1 MPELLMIALY
11 ITGGLV
17 LLFFGADWLVQG
29 AVTLALHLGLSP
41 LIVGLTVVA
50 LGTSVPEALVSVQAA
65 LGHQGG
71 IALGNVIGSNILNI
85 ALILGLSSL
94 ILPLKVDSHIVKADV
109 PLLTGATF
117 MLVVLLED
125 FHISRMEGAFL
136 LLCIVFYVTG
146 NIMTVKRT
154 SPEEDKIEGM
164 EIPEDSGKTLWRDVG
179 FLILGIVTLGFGA
192 NFLVTGAVDLARILG
207 LSEALIGLTI
217 VSIGTGTPELATALM
232 AAFRKIPDLAI
243 GNAVGSNL
251 FNIMFV
257 LGIAGLVAPL
267 NGKGI
272 SSVDLYVMLG
282 VTILLLGL
290 ECSAEF
296 RGRIRPAVRGG
307 GKNRFIWVHRLRSGC
322 WRTDRERFLEVRRC
336 IVAT

>member
-85 ALILGLSSL
+85 ALILGLSAFL
-94 ILPLKVDSHIVKADV
+94 NPLKVDSHLVKADV
-109 PLLTGATF
+109 PLLAGATF

-125 FHISRMEGAFL
+125 FHISRIEGAFL
-136 LLCIVFYVTG
+136 LLCIVGYVAG

-154 SPEEDKIEGM
+154 SPEENKIEGV
-164 EIPEDSGKTLWRDVG
+164 ELPEDHRKYLWRDIS
-179 FLILGIVTLGFGA
+179 FLFIGVIALAFGS
-192 NFLVTGAVDLARILG
+192 NFLVTGAVDLARIFG

-217 VSIGTGTPELATALM
+217 VSIGTGTPEMATALM
-232 AAFRKIPDLAI
+232 AAYRKRSDLAI

-257 LGIAGLVAPL
+257 LGIAALVAPL
-267 NGKGI
+267 DGNGI

-282 VTILLLGL
+282 VTILLLPTVWT
-290 ECSAEF
+290 
-296 RGRIRPAVRGG
+296 GRILDRKEGFLFLAIYVGYLYHLWPA
-307 GKNRFIWVHRLRSGC
+307 
-322 WRTDRERFLEVRRC
+322 
-336 IVAT
+336 

>member
-1 MPELLMIALY
+1 MTELLMIALY

-17 LLFFGADWLVQG
+17 LLYFGADWLVQG

-65 LGHQGG
+65 IGHQGG

-94 ILPLKVDSHIVKADV
+94 IHPLKVDSHIVKADV

-136 LLCIVFYVTG
+136 LLCIVGYVAG
-146 NIMTVKRT
+146 NIMTVKRD
-154 SPEEDKIEGM
+154 SPDENKIEGM
-164 EIPEDSGKTLWRDVG
+164 EVPENPGKTLWRDVG
-179 FLILGIVTLGFGA
+179 FLVLGIITLGFGA
-192 NFLVTGAVDLARILG
+192 NFLVSGAVDLARIFG

-232 AAFRKIPDLAI
+232 ATFRKTPDLAI
-243 GNAVGSNL
+243 GNAVGSNI

-267 NGKGI
+267 DGNGI

-282 VTILLLGL
+282 VTILLLPTVWT
-290 ECSAEF
+290 
-296 RGRIRPAVRGG
+296 GRILDRKEGFLFLAIYVGYLYHLWPA
-307 GKNRFIWVHRLRSGC
+307 
-322 WRTDRERFLEVRRC
+322 
-336 IVAT
+336 

>member
-1 MPELLMIALY
+1 MPELLMIAIY
-11 ITGGLV
+11 IIGGLV
-17 LLFFGADWLVQG
+17 LLYFGANWLVQG
-29 AVTLALHLGLSP
+29 AITLALHLGLSP

-50 LGTSVPEALVSVQAA
+50 LGTSVPEALVSIQAA
-65 LGHQGG
+65 IGHQGG

-85 ALILGLSSL
+85 ALILGLSAFL
-94 ILPLKVDSHIVKADV
+94 NPLKVDSHLVKADV
-109 PLLTGATF
+109 PLLAGATF

-136 LLCIVFYVTG
+136 MLCIVGYVAG

-154 SPEEDKIEGM
+154 SPEENKIEGV
-164 EIPEDSGKTLWRDVG
+164 ELPEDHSKNLWRDIS
-179 FLILGIVTLGFGA
+179 FLFIGLIALAFGS
-192 NFLVTGAVDLARILG
+192 NFLVSGAVDLARIFG

-232 AAFRKIPDLAI
+232 ATFRKTPDLAI
-243 GNAVGSNL
+243 GNAVGSNI

-267 NGKGI
+267 DGKGI

-282 VTILLLGL
+282 VTILLLPTVWT
-290 ECSAEF
+290 
-296 RGRIRPAVRGG
+296 GRILDRKEGFLFLAIYVGYLYHLWPA
-307 GKNRFIWVHRLRSGC
+307 
-322 WRTDRERFLEVRRC
+322 
-336 IVAT
+336 

>member
-1 MPELLMIALY
+1 MTELLMIALY

-17 LLFFGADWLVQG
+17 LLYFGADWLVQG

-65 LGHQGG
+65 IGHQGG

-232 AAFRKIPDLAI
+232 AAFRKTPDLAI

-267 NGKGI
+267 DGKGI

-282 VTILLLGL
+282 VTILLLPTVWT
-290 ECSAEF
+290 
-296 RGRIRPAVRGG
+296 GRILDRKEGFLFLAIYVGYLYHLWPA
-307 GKNRFIWVHRLRSGC
+307 
-322 WRTDRERFLEVRRC
+322 
-336 IVAT
+336 

>member
-1 MPELLMIALY
+1 MPELMIAIY
-11 ITGGLV
+11 IIGGLI
-17 LLFFGADWLVQG
+17 LLYFGANWLVQG
-29 AVTLALHLGLSP
+29 AITLALHLGLSP

-65 LGHQGG
+65 IGHQGG

-85 ALILGLSSL
+85 ALILGLSAFL
-94 ILPLKVDSHIVKADV
+94 NPLKVDSHLVKADV
-109 PLLTGATF
+109 PLLAGATF

-136 LLCIVFYVTG
+136 LLCIVGYVAG

-154 SPEEDKIEGM
+154 SPEENKIEGV
-164 EIPEDSGKTLWRDVG
+164 EVPEDHSKNLWRDIS
-179 FLILGIVTLGFGA
+179 FLFIGLIALAFGS

-217 VSIGTGTPELATALM
+217 VSIGTGTPEMATALM
-232 AAFRKIPDLAI
+232 AAYRKRADLAI

-257 LGIAGLVAPL
+257 LGIAALVAPL
-267 NGKGI
+267 DGNGI

-282 VTILLLGL
+282 VTILLLPTVWT
-290 ECSAEF
+290 
-296 RGRIRPAVRGG
+296 GRILDRKEGFLFLAIYVGYLYHLWPA
-307 GKNRFIWVHRLRSGC
+307 
-322 WRTDRERFLEVRRC
+322 
-336 IVAT
+336 

>member
-17 LLFFGADWLVQG
+17 LLYFGADWLVQG

-65 LGHQGG
+65 IGHQGG

-192 NFLVTGAVDLARILG
+192 NFLVTGAVDLARIFG

-232 AAFRKIPDLAI
+232 AAFRKTPDLAI
-243 GNAVGSNL
+243 GNVVGSNL

-267 NGKGI
+267 DGKGI

-282 VTILLLGL
+282 VTILLLPTVWT
-290 ECSAEF
+290 
-296 RGRIRPAVRGG
+296 GRILDRKEGFLFLAIYVGYLYHLWPA
-307 GKNRFIWVHRLRSGC
+307 
-322 WRTDRERFLEVRRC
+322 
-336 IVAT
+336 

>member
-1 MPELLMIALY
+1 MPELLMIAIY
-11 ITGGLV
+11 IIGGLV
-17 LLFFGADWLVQG
+17 LLYFGADWLVQG

-65 LGHQGG
+65 IGHQGG

-94 ILPLKVDSHIVKADV
+94 ILPLKVDSRIVKADV

-136 LLCIVFYVTG
+136 LLCIVGYVAG
-146 NIMTVKRT
+146 NIMTVKRD
-154 SPEEDKIEGM
+154 SPDKNKIEGM
-164 EIPEDSGKTLWRDVG
+164 EVPENPGKTLWGDVG
-179 FLILGIVTLGFGA
+179 FLVLGIITLGFGA
-192 NFLVTGAVDLARILG
+192 NFLVSGAVDLARIFG

-232 AAFRKIPDLAI
+232 ATFRKTPELAI
-243 GNAVGSNL
+243 GNAVGSNI

-267 NGKGI
+267 DGKGI

-282 VTILLLGL
+282 VTILLLPTVWT
-290 ECSAEF
+290 
-296 RGRIRPAVRGG
+296 GRILDRKEGFLFLAIYVGYLYHLWPA
-307 GKNRFIWVHRLRSGC
+307 
-322 WRTDRERFLEVRRC
+322 
-336 IVAT
+336 

>member
-17 LLFFGADWLVQG
+17 LLFFGANWLVQG
-29 AVTLALHLGLSP
+29 AITLALHLGLSP

-65 LGHQGG
+65 IGHQGG

-94 ILPLKVDSHIVKADV
+94 IHPLKVDSHIVKADV

-136 LLCIVFYVTG
+136 LLCIVFYVAG

-164 EIPEDSGKTLWRDVG
+164 EIPEDPGKTLWRDVG
-179 FLILGIVTLGFGA
+179 LLILGIVTLGFGA
-192 NFLVTGAVDLARILG
+192 NFLVTGAVDLARIFG

-232 AAFRKIPDLAI
+232 AAFRKTPDLAI
-243 GNAVGSNL
+243 GNVVGSNL

-267 NGKGI
+267 DGKGI

-282 VTILLLGL
+282 VTILLLPTVWT
-290 ECSAEF
+290 
-296 RGRIRPAVRGG
+296 GRILDRKEGFLFLAIYVGYLYHLWPA
-307 GKNRFIWVHRLRSGC
+307 
-322 WRTDRERFLEVRRC
+322 
-336 IVAT
+336 

>member
-1 MPELLMIALY
+1 MPEMAMIALY

-17 LLFFGADWLVQG
+17 LLYFGADWLVQG
-29 AVTLALHLGLSP
+29 AITLALHLGLSP

-65 LGHQGG
+65 IGGQGG
-71 IALGNVIGSNILNI
+71 IAVGNVVGSNILNI
-85 ALILGLSSL
+85 ALILGLSAL
-94 ILPLKVDSHIVKADV
+94 ISPLKVDSHLVKADV
-109 PLLTGATF
+109 PLLAGATF

-136 LLCIVFYVTG
+136 LLCIVGYVVG

-154 SPEEDKIEGM
+154 SPDENKIEGM
-164 EIPEDSGKTLWRDVG
+164 DVPHDPGKTLWRDIGLLIVG
-179 FLILGIVTLGFGA
+179 IITLGFGA
-192 NFLVTGAVDLARILG
+192 NFLVTGAVDLARIWG

-232 AAFRKIPDLAI
+232 AAYRKNSDLAI

-257 LGIAGLVAPL
+257 LGLAGLVAPL
-267 NGKGI
+267 DATGI
-272 SSVDLYVMLG
+272 NSSDLYVMLA
-282 VTILLLGL
+282 VTLLLL
-290 ECSAEF
+290 PTVWT
-296 RGRIRPAVRGG
+296 GRV
-307 GKNRFIWVHRLRSGC
+307 L
-322 WRTDRERFLEVRRC
+322 DRKEGFLFLA
-336 IVAT
+336 IYVAYLYYLWPT

>member
-164 EIPEDSGKTLWRDVG
+164 EIPEDPGKTLWRDVG

-192 NFLVTGAVDLARILG
+192 NFLVTGAVDLARIFG

-232 AAFRKIPDLAI
+232 ATFRKTPDLAI
-243 GNAVGSNL
+243 GNVVGSNL

-267 NGKGI
+267 DGKGI

-282 VTILLLGL
+282 VTILLLPTVWT
-290 ECSAEF
+290 
-296 RGRIRPAVRGG
+296 GRILDRKEGFLFLAIYVGYLYHLWPA
-307 GKNRFIWVHRLRSGC
+307 
-322 WRTDRERFLEVRRC
+322 
-336 IVAT
+336 

>member
-65 LGHQGG
+65 IGHQGG

-192 NFLVTGAVDLARILG
+192 NFLVTGAVDLARIFG

-217 VSIGTGTPELATALM
+217 VSIGTGTPEMATALM
-232 AAFRKIPDLAI
+232 AAYRKRADLAI

-257 LGIAGLVAPL
+257 LGIAALVAPL
-267 NGKGI
+267 DGKGI
-272 SSVDLYVMLG
+272 SSIDLYVMLG
-282 VTILLLGL
+282 VTILLLPTVWT
-290 ECSAEF
+290 
-296 RGRIRPAVRGG
+296 GRILDRKEGFLFLAIYVGYLYHLWPA
-307 GKNRFIWVHRLRSGC
+307 
-322 WRTDRERFLEVRRC
+322 
-336 IVAT
+336 

>member
-17 LLFFGADWLVQG
+17 LLYFGADWLVQG

-65 LGHQGG
+65 IGHQGG

-94 ILPLKVDSHIVKADV
+94 IHPLKVDSHIVKADV

-136 LLCIVFYVTG
+136 LLCIVGYVAG
-146 NIMTVKRT
+146 NIMTVKRD
-154 SPEEDKIEGM
+154 SPEENKIEGM
-164 EIPEDSGKTLWRDVG
+164 EVPENPGKTLWRDVG
-179 FLILGIVTLGFGA
+179 FLVLGIITLGFGA
-192 NFLVTGAVDLARILG
+192 NFLVSGAVDLARIFG

-232 AAFRKIPDLAI
+232 AAFRKTPDLAI
-243 GNAVGSNL
+243 GNAVGSNI

-267 NGKGI
+267 DGKGI

-282 VTILLLGL
+282 VTILLLPTVWT
-290 ECSAEF
+290 
-296 RGRIRPAVRGG
+296 GRILDRKEGFLFLAIYVGYLYHLWPA
-307 GKNRFIWVHRLRSGC
+307 
-322 WRTDRERFLEVRRC
+322 
-336 IVAT
+336 

>member
-1 MPELLMIALY
+1 MPELLIIAIY
-11 ITGGLV
+11 IVGGLI
-17 LLFFGADWLVQG
+17 LLYFGANWLVQG
-29 AVTLALHLGLSP
+29 AITLALHLGLSP

-50 LGTSVPEALVSVQAA
+50 LGTSVPEALVSIQAA
-65 LGHQGG
+65 IGHQGG

-85 ALILGLSSL
+85 ALILGLSAFFN
-94 ILPLKVDSHIVKADV
+94 PLKVDSHLVKADV
-109 PLLTGATF
+109 PLLAGATF

-136 LLCIVFYVTG
+136 LLCIVGYVAG

-154 SPEEDKIEGM
+154 SPEENKIEGV
-164 EIPEDSGKTLWRDVG
+164 EVPEDHSKNLWRDIS
-179 FLILGIVTLGFGA
+179 FLFIGLIALAFGS

-217 VSIGTGTPELATALM
+217 VSIGTGTPEMATALM
-232 AAFRKIPDLAI
+232 AAYRKRADLAI

-257 LGIAGLVAPL
+257 LGIAALVAPL
-267 NGKGI
+267 DGNGI

-282 VTILLLGL
+282 VTILLLPTVWT
-290 ECSAEF
+290 
-296 RGRIRPAVRGG
+296 GRILDRKEGFLFLAIYVGYLYHLWPA
-307 GKNRFIWVHRLRSGC
+307 
-322 WRTDRERFLEVRRC
+322 
-336 IVAT
+336 